1 MFCRFVN
8 QLVDAHVHLS
18 IEQRFAYIYIYIL
31 KPNIKVIIIVI
42 AKVGGI
48 ENPFSLHHI
57 YCLFSI

>member
-1 MFCRFVN
+1 MCIYPLN
-8 QLVDAHVHLS
+8 KDLH
-18 IEQRFAYIYIYIL
+18 IYIYIL